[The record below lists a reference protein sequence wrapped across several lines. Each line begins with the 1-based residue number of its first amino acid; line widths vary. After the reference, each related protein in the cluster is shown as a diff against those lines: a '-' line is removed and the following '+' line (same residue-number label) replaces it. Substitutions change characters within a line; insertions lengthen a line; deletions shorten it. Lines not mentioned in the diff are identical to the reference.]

1 MALLDVIRRAV
12 LALGRRGKGE
22 MDKKGAEEMGE
33 GVEGAEKEPKRSGKE
48 SKGQRGSGK
57 EYRRKPGKI
66 GKDF

>member
-1 MALLDVIRRAV
+1 
-12 LALGRRGKGE
+12 
-22 MDKKGAEEMGE
+22 MDKKGAEEMGK

-57 EYRRKPGKI
+57 ECRRNPGKI